1 MIVRLFQ
8 GLIKLYS
15 LLISPLLGSN
25 CRYYPSCSEYS
36 HQAFER
42 YGVIKGAYLTIKR
55 LSRCHPWGGS
65 GYDPVPE
72 QQSLENN
79 DKAPKK

>member
-1 MIVRLFQ
+1 MMACFFQ
-8 GLIKLYS
+8 ILIKLYS
-15 LLISPLLGSN
+15 WLISPLLGNN
-25 CRYYPSCSEYS
+25 CRYTPSCSEYAY
-36 HQAFER
+36 QAIEQ
-42 YGVIKGAYLTIKR
+42 YGAIKGGVLTIKR

-79 DKAPKK
+79 DKALKK

>member
-1 MIVRLFQ
+1 MACFFQ
-8 GLIKLYS
+8 ILIKLYS
-15 LLISPLLGSN
+15 WLISPLLGNN
-25 CRYYPSCSEYS
+25 CRYTPSCSEYAY
-36 HQAFER
+36 QAIEQ
-42 YGVIKGAYLTIKR
+42 YGAIKGGVLTIKR

-79 DKAPKK
+79 DKALKK